1 MHEAIAL
8 CPTGVPVVGAACGAV
23 TGAVSGVAGKVAG
36 AGANAVFAAA
46 ATWVASGAVWL
57 LQGVGRVMSATTTVD
72 LGAPWFAAHEAVMAS
87 LAAVVVLPM
96 VCCAVI
102 QAVYRQSASN
112 LLRTFTV
119 YLPLCLLFTG
129 VAVTM
134 VRMALSVTDALSGR
148 VLAGAG
154 VDTADMFSG
163 LTKFFVAGSAGG
175 PAVPAFVVF
184 IGALVVALGAL
195 VLWLELAVRAAAV
208 SAAVLFLPLALAALV
223 WPAVAHWCRRLA
235 DTLTA
240 LILSKFVIAAVLSLA
255 ASALSSGLG
264 FSPDGGGFAAV
275 VTGTA
280 LLLVATLSPFTL
292 LRLVPAVEAGA
303 ASHLE
308 SARHRLHG
316 AARSAVRGGGNLAL
330 DLARGNG
337 SSSGQLDVAPGSAP
351 APDGSGSIPMVTGLA
366 LAPEA
371 AAPMAV
377 ASAASSPHSGGAG
390 GSGPATTDTPSTAS
404 PTAARSAGPAP
415 SATEPRAADGALAPQ
430 VVAPAGSSGPGRSG
444 RARDRLIDSDEG
456 DDEGEQP

>member
-1 MHEAIAL
+1 MHEAIVL

-23 TGAVSGVAGKVAG
+23 TGTVSGVAGSVAG
-36 AGANAVFAAA
+36 AGANAIFSAAA
-46 ATWVASGAVWL
+46 SWVASGAVWL
-57 LQGVGRVMSATTTVD
+57 LQGVGHVMSATTTVD

-102 QAVYRQSASN
+102 QAVYRQSAST

-129 VAVTM
+129 VAVTL

-148 VLAGAG
+148 VLSGAG
-154 VDTADMFSG
+154 VDTTDMFSG
-163 LTKFFVAGSAGG
+163 MTNFFVAGSAGG
-175 PAVPAFVVF
+175 PAAPAFVVF

-223 WPAVAHWCRRLA
+223 WPAVSHWCRRLA

-264 FSPDGGGFAAV
+264 VSRGGGGFSAV

-292 LRLVPAVEAGA
+292 LRLVPALEAGA
-303 ASHLE
+303 VSQLE
-308 SARHRLHG
+308 SARHRVHG
-316 AARSAVRGGGNLAL
+316 AARTVVRGGGNLAL

-337 SSSGQLDVAPGSAP
+337 LSSVQPEIAMGSTQP
-351 APDGSGSIPMVTGLA
+351 QDGTASIPMVAGVA
-366 LAPEA
+366 VAPEA
-371 AAPMAV
+371 AAPA
-377 ASAASSPHSGGAG
+377 AFGAASPSPASGGG
-390 GSGPATTDTPSTAS
+390 RTPDTAS
-404 PTAARSAGPAP
+404 GACAPDATSASTFSRALTESRPADV
-415 SATEPRAADGALAPQ
+415 SAPQ
-430 VVAPAGSSGPGRSG
+430 VVTPSGPGGPEQRPHVS
-444 RARDRLIDSDEG
+444 DRLNGSG
-456 DDEGEQP
+456 DVGDAHDEGEEA